1 MSTIPEGVQG
11 LVGLARRG
19 GRLAVGF
26 ESCAKALLQK
36 KAALIILADDLSPST
51 ADRLKSKLPD
61 ASIPMIVHGMKS
73 EWGRALGREEV
84 GVMAVLDKGLAEAI
98 MLKLKNTDSIEG

>member
-1 MSTIPEGVQG
+1 MAEGVEG

-26 ESCAKALLQK
+26 EACVKALSQK

-51 ADRLKSKLPD
+51 ADRLKGKFPD
-61 ASIPMIVHGMKS
+61 ASIPAIVHGLKN
-73 EWGRALGREEV
+73 EWGRVLGREEV

-98 MLKLKNTDSIEG
+98 MMKLKSPDSIEGRVF